1 MTPEEKKLVTQ
12 SFEQVLPI
20 ADLAASLFYNR
31 LFELDPALRSMFRG
45 DMQEQGRKLMLMLR
59 VAVANQN
66 RLDVLIPAVGQLGVR
81 HGAYGVQRA
90 HYATVGAALLWT
102 LEQGLGP
109 AFTPEVC
116 TAWTTVYTTLSTIMQ
131 QAAVELPAA
140 A

>member
-1 MTPEEKKLVTQ
+1 MTPEQKTLVTQ

-31 LFELDPALRSMFRG
+31 LFELDPTLRPMFRG

-59 VAVANQN
+59 VAVANLN
-66 RLDVLIPAVGQLGVR
+66 RLDVLIPAVQQLGAR
-81 HGAYGVQRA
+81 HGAYGVQPA
-90 HYATVGAALLWT
+90 HYATVGTALLWT

-109 AFTPEVC
+109 AFTPEVRA
-116 TAWTTVYTTLSTIMQ
+116 AWTTVYTTLAEIMQ
-131 QAAVELPAA
+131 QAAELPAA